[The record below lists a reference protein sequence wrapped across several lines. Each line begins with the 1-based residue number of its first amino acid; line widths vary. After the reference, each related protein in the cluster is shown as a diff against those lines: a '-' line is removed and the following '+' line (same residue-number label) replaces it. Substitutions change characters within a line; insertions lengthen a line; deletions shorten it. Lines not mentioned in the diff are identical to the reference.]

1 MFLLNGNRLS
11 EGKSFT
17 DANGNQYPANWLNFS
32 TEEEKNAVGITWV
45 DDPVSIDSRFY
56 WDVNLPKDL
65 NVLKPQFI
73 GQIKST
79 AGTILAQSDWYV
91 IRKIE
96 RNVEIPL
103 SISEKRNA
111 IIVEADRLEVAI
123 NASATVEELI
133 EVLNTQ
139 NWGE

>member
-11 EGKSFT
+11 EGRSFT

-32 TEEEKNAVGITWV
+32 TEEEKNAIGITWV
-45 DDPVSIDSRFY
+45 DDPVSIDLRFY
-56 WDVNLPKDL
+56 WDANLPKDL

-73 GQIKST
+73 SQIKEL

-96 RNVEIPL
+96 RNAEIPL
-103 SISEKRNA
+103 AISEKRNA
-111 IIVEADRLEVAI
+111 IIVEEDRLEVAI